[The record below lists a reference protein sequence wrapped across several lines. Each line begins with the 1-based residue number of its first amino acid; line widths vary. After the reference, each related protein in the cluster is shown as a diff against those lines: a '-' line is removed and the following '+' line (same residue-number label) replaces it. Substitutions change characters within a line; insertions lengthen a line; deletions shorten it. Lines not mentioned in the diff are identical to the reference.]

1 MSIQRYTVGEL
12 RDLID
17 QLLSNHEIELDSRVL
32 IADYEGNCESNG
44 NPFLSVYADEGKLY
58 LCCDFN
64 DDMTE
69 EAFERAC
76 RALQNLNEKQSITS
90 QDEDTIVNE
99 GDPLLSAIP
108 EIET

>member
-1 MSIQRYTVGEL
+1 MNIQRYTVGEL

-58 LCCDFN
+58 LSCDFD

-69 EAFERAC
+69 EAYESAC
-76 RALQNLNEKQSITS
+76 RVLQNLNENQSITS
-90 QDEDTIVNE
+90 QTVEEIVRTDE
-99 GDPLLSAIP
+99 GSGG
-108 EIET
+108 EIRSEP